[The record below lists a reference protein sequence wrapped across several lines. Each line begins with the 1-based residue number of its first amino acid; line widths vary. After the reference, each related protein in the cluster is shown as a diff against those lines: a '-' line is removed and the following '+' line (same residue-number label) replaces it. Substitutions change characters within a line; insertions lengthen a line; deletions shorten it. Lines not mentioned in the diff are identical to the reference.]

1 MKTDDLSV
9 GMYVAICRTKE
20 AEEDTISVYSM
31 WGMAAPSRKKPCDG
45 MPLKIEAISLP
56 FVAVSAMGVVTAID
70 SRDVEFVRLD
80 KRYVEAVLK
89 KKITSKV
96 IKQKPEP
103 GCCPRCGDKL
113 RTITCYKP
121 LEVKQ
126 ERTHCPTCGFEPPGE
141 QLQGV
146 RK

>member
-1 MKTDDLSV
+1 
-9 GMYVAICRTKE
+9 MYVAICRTKE
-20 AEEDTISVYSM
+20 ADEEPTTGYGVW
-31 WGMAAPSRKKPCDG
+31 WGQATPQRKKPCDG

-56 FVAVSAMGVVTAID
+56 FVAVSTRDGSIESID